1 MDSHAIVSQVL
12 RVLGILGIVLA
23 NGFFVAAEFAFVKLR
38 DTQLDALIVSGNR
51 RARLARHILQNLTA
65 YLSATQL
72 GITIASLG
80 LGWLSEHVFFSLLH
94 PLLDLCG
101 VRAPGV
107 QNSVA
112 FAVGFSVA
120 TFLEIILG
128 ELGPKWF
135 AIQRALPVSLF
146 VATPLHWFYRLS
158 FPVNWLLNRCAQAL
172 LKRVGIQASTTAAA
186 HSEGEL
192 RLMVAQRRPG
202 ENRLGHDVIL
212 NALDLSRRTV
222 REVMRPR
229 MEIVALNTESTLA
242 ECVELVERMRY
253 SRLPLC
259 EGGDLDKTLGV
270 VHFKDLFAL
279 RARTGKTG
287 ADLRRVA
294 RKLIYVPETTPLEK
308 LLQLFLERKLH
319 MAIVVDE
326 WGGTVGI
333 ATLENILEEL
343 VGQIQDEFDQEKP
356 LWSQRD
362 ENTWEIDGALALHD
376 LGELVSQD
384 LSSDGIATTSGWVT
398 QRLGGF
404 PKTGDTLSLGNYEL
418 KVEAVDSR
426 RVSRLKLV
434 KGPTE
439 ETSRGSSND
448 SRLEH

>member
-1 MDSHAIVSQVL
+1 MESHPIVSQGL
-12 RVLGILGIVLA
+12 RVLGVLGIVLV

-51 RARLARHILQNLTA
+51 RARLARHILQNMTS

-80 LGWLSEHVFFSLLH
+80 LGWLSEPVFTALLH

-101 VRAPGV
+101 VRAARA
-107 QNSVA
+107 QDSIA
-112 FAVGFSVA
+112 FAVGFSVV
-120 TFLEIILG
+120 TFLQILLG

-135 AIQRALPVSLF
+135 AIQRALPVSLW
-146 VATPLHWFYRLS
+146 VAAPLHWFYRLS
-158 FPVNWLLNRCAQAL
+158 YPANWVLNHCAQGL
-172 LKRVGIQASTTAAA
+172 LKRVGIQANAAA
-186 HSEGEL
+186 ALQSEDEL

-202 ENRLGHDVIL
+202 KSRLGHDVIL

-229 MEIVALNTESTLA
+229 MEIVGLNTECSLA
-242 ECVELVERMRY
+242 ECLELAERTRY

-259 EGGDLDKTLGV
+259 EGGNLDKTLGV

-279 RARTGKTG
+279 RSKAGSTG
-287 ADLRRVA
+287 ADLRGVA

-319 MAIVVDE
+319 LAIVVDE
-326 WGGTVGI
+326 WGGTVGMV
-333 ATLENILEEL
+333 TLENILEEL

-356 LWSQRD
+356 LWSRRD
-362 ENTWEIDGALALHD
+362 ENTWEIDGALPLHE

-384 LSSDGIATTSGWVT
+384 LSSDGISTTSGWVT

-404 PKTGDTLSLGNYEL
+404 PKAGDALNLGAYEL
-418 KVEAVDSR
+418 KVEEMESR
-426 RVSRLKLV
+426 RVSRLKL
-434 KGPTE
+434 
-439 ETSRGSSND
+439 
-448 SRLEH
+448 SRLRSKEAS